1 MRGLFFRWPRLTVLR
16 IGLLVIG
23 GLSALDTLPRQED
36 PEVAPRNGDVKV
48 FLPAASATRV
58 EALVTER
65 IEAVLYEVDQIKN
78 VTSRSQT
85 GFSVVYIELDDD
97 VTDTD
102 PVWTLIRSKV
112 ASAQLPADASI
123 PDVSVGTT
131 AAFTYLVGLTWTLE
145 EPIQLGILRRLARE
159 LEQRLVAYPGT
170 REVQVYGLPE
180 EEVEVSVPLAV
191 LAAKN
196 LTTEEI
202 AAAIRGADVKVAAG
216 QVQGARTNLVL
227 EVDGELDSL
236 DRIRRIPLHRSESG
250 ELLRVGD
257 VAHVSKSLRA
267 PQATRALVHGQPGIV
282 VAVKMAGGR
291 RVDRWVAGLE
301 EVLAR
306 FRAGLPDGVAAETV
320 FDQSRQTADRLGS
333 LLGNLL
339 VGAGLV
345 IAVLFVTLG

>member
-1 MRGLFFRWPRLTVLR
+1 MRDLFFRWPRLTVLL
-16 IGLLVIG
+16 IWLLVIG

-145 EPIQLGILRRLARE
+145 EPIQLGILRRLAR
-159 LEQRLVAYPGT
+159 
-170 REVQVYGLPE
+170 
-180 EEVEVSVPLAV
+180 
-191 LAAKN
+191 
-196 LTTEEI
+196 
-202 AAAIRGADVKVAAG
+202 
-216 QVQGARTNLVL
+216 
-227 EVDGELDSL
+227 
-236 DRIRRIPLHRSESG
+236 
-250 ELLRVGD
+250 
-257 VAHVSKSLRA
+257 
-267 PQATRALVHGQPGIV
+267 
-282 VAVKMAGGR
+282 
-291 RVDRWVAGLE
+291 
-301 EVLAR
+301 
-306 FRAGLPDGVAAETV
+306 
-320 FDQSRQTADRLGS
+320 
-333 LLGNLL
+333 
-339 VGAGLV
+339 
-345 IAVLFVTLG
+345 